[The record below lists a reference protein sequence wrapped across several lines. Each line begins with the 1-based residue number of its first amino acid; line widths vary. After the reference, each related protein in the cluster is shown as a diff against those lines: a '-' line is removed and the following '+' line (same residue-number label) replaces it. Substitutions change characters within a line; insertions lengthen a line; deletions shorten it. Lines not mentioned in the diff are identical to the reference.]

1 MSRGGW
7 AKSATVRSLT
17 TDATKRTSE
26 RKRLH
31 ARNDGEQLTKV
42 AHPSA
47 PVPAARVA
55 ARLPAAAVPQR
66 REEAEHD
73 YRYSASRGCQWAARW
88 TEFEQPGR
96 CDRHH
101 PG

>member
-7 AKSATVRSLT
+7 AKTATVRALT

-31 ARNDGEQLTKV
+31 ARNDGEQLTKL

-55 ARLPAAAVPQR
+55 ARLPAAAVPQPT
-66 REEAEHD
+66 EGAEHD
-73 YRYSASRGCQWAARW
+73 YRYSAIRRDWWRWW

-96 CDRHH
+96 CARHH